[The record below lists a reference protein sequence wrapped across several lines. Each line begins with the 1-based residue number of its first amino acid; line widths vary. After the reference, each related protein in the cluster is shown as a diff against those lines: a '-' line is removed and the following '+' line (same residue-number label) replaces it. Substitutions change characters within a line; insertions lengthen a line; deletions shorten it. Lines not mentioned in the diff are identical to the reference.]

1 MSSLLVLACLL
12 AAPGA
17 GDLPMVKDFSL
28 FDARGTKHTAAA
40 WEGKKGV
47 VLLFLS
53 TDCPVSN
60 FYCPEYARLA
70 KAFSGKGV
78 LFYGVH
84 PDPDVKAADA
94 ARHAA
99 EYRLPFPVLLDPT
112 HAVTRQTG
120 VKVVPEAVVLSGE
133 GRVLYRGRIDNRYT
147 PDGVRREVPTSRDLH
162 DALAAVVAGNR
173 PAVAR
178 TDAYGCPL
186 PEPVKRDR

>member
-1 MSSLLVLACLL
+1 MASLLVLACLL

-17 GDLPMVKDFSL
+17 GKPPAVKNFAL
-28 FDARGTKHTAAA
+28 VDATGTRHTAAA
-40 WEGKKGV
+40 WKGKKAV

-70 KAFSGKGV
+70 KEFSGKGV

-84 PDPDVKAADA
+84 PDPLVTAADA

-99 EYRLPFPVLLDPT
+99 EYRLPFPVLLDPS

-133 GRVLYRGRIDNRYT
+133 GHILYRGRIDNRYT
-147 PDGVRREVPTSRDLH
+147 PDGVRREVPTSRDLQN
-162 DALAAVVAGNR
+162 ALAAVVAGNR

-178 TDAYGCPL
+178 TEAYGCPL
-186 PEPVKRDR
+186 PEPAKRDR